1 MPRTKPACTCPLL
14 NRKLM
19 ALLLKV
25 DEGSVHEQAC
35 VENAVAAERARIA
48 RAVRGLPEHGEW
60 SERCGWVGAI
70 SKHTVLAIIGRP

>member
-25 DEGSVHEQAC
+25 DEAG
-35 VENAVAAERARIA
+35 
-48 RAVRGLPEHGEW
+48 P
-60 SERCGWVGAI
+60 
-70 SKHTVLAIIGRP
+70 